1 MKISKEV
8 KIGLLIS
15 IAIACFIWGLNF
27 LKGKDLFTL
36 RTQYFAVYDNV
47 DGLVSS
53 NPVTINGMVVGKVN
67 KIFFHPNLSGK
78 LIVHIIMDNTELSLP
93 KNTVAAII
101 STGLLGGKGVE
112 LRLGNAKEFAKTT
125 DTLLS
130 FLDKGLMGQLDPIK
144 TKSENLMASIDSVMQ
159 VMQSIFNNDTKNNI
173 TETIRN
179 FKNTSA
185 TLDNLLATE
194 KVKLAKITQNVESI
208 TANLK
213 DNNKQLTNILTNF
226 SAISDSLAKS
236 NLLATIDNAN
246 KAVKQTSEIV
256 EKINS
261 GKGSIGMLVHNDT
274 LYRNLESSSKNL
286 DLLVEDLRL
295 HPKRYVHLSVFGKK
309 EKPFSNDGKAENKK
323 K

>member
-1 MKISKEV
+1 MKIGRET
-8 KIGLLIS
+8 KIGLLIT
-15 IAIACFIWGLNF
+15 IAIGCFIWGFNF

-47 DGLVSS
+47 DGLVMS

-67 KIFFHPNLSGK
+67 KIFFHPNHSGK
-78 LIVHIIMDNTELSLP
+78 LIVHFIMDNTELSLP

-101 STGLLGGKGVE
+101 STGLLGGKGIE
-112 LRLGNAKEFAKTT
+112 LRLGDSKEYAQTT
-125 DTLLS
+125 DTLMS
-130 FLDKGLMGQLDPIK
+130 ELDRGLMGQLDPIK
-144 TKSENLMASIDSVMQ
+144 AKSESLITSIDSVMKI
-159 VMQSIFNNDTKNNI
+159 MQSIFNNDTKNNI
-173 TETIRN
+173 TETIKN

-185 TLDNLLATE
+185 TLDNLLASE
-194 KVKLAKITQNVESI
+194 KVKLGKITQNVESI

-226 SAISDSLAKS
+226 SSISDSLAKS

-246 KAVKQTSEIV
+246 KAVKQTGEIV
-256 EKINS
+256 TKINS
-261 GKGSIGMLVHNDT
+261 GKGSIGMLIHNDT
-274 LYRNLESSSKNL
+274 LYKNLESSSKNL

-295 HPKRYVHLSVFGKK
+295 HPKRYVHLSVFGRK
-309 EKPFSNDGKAENKK
+309 EKPAVKDEKK